1 VSVRVETPAGSAPY
15 QSLFCEE
22 NAWQI
27 ARLARDKG
35 LEARVVFVTNERKQV
50 AMLEQRASDQPD
62 GLVIWDYH
70 VFAAVL
76 VASEAESCWQV
87 WDPDTRLGLPVSLRE
102 YFERSFDGA
111 PRWEWRFQPRF
122 RVVDGDAYLRGFRS
136 LREHMR
142 DQSGQW
148 RATPPSWPAIEG
160 EGGGF
165 ELGALLD
172 TRDSRAGDW
181 FDIERIGT
189 VFAGSITSIAS
200 K

>member
-1 VSVRVETPAGSAPY
+1 MSVLVATPAGRAPY
-15 QSLFCEE
+15 QPLFCEE

-27 ARLARDKG
+27 ARLARDVG

-76 VASEAESCWQV
+76 VARGASAERWEV

-102 YFERSFDGA
+102 YFERSFEGA
-111 PRWEWRFQPRF
+111 PRWEPRFQPRF
-122 RVVDGDAYLRGFRS
+122 RVVDGEAYLRGFRS

-148 RATPPSWPAIEG
+148 RASPPSWPTIEG
-160 EGGGF
+160 EGGAF
-165 ELGALLD
+165 ELSALWD
-172 TRDSRAGDW
+172 TRDDRAGAWRD
-181 FDIERIGT
+181 
-189 VFAGSITSIAS
+189 AAS
-200 K
+200 LVASVAATTPA